1 MSFAAVVTIIGVVLT
16 VLALAGYLIYV
27 ALLLR
32 GVDRQLSKIN
42 VGIAGITGKAGA
54 AGPVILEINEAL
66 SGVNNALQG
75 VLTKKRPPKSAAPK
89 AAPAA
94 PASVQQSPPS
104 WVVTAPAG
112 QTEPFRR
119 VDPFKG

>member
-32 GVDRQLSKIN
+32 GVDRRLSAIN

-54 AGPVILEINEAL
+54 AGPVILEINAAL
-66 SGVNNALQG
+66 TGVNNALQG
-75 VLTKKRPPKSAAPK
+75 VLTKKRPPKA
-89 AAPAA
+89 AAPAPA
-94 PASVQQSPPS
+94 PATVQQSPPS

-112 QTEPFRR
+112 QTEPIRR
-119 VDPFKG
+119 VDPFKR